1 MSLLLRLD
9 AVQRRVADYISH
21 RIQNI
26 ENIPLSIGGVSVRH
40 FNKIDVNDILL
51 KDLAGDTLS
60 SIKRLTVHFS
70 PLHLLR
76 EEVRVNTVTLERPR
90 VNITRER
97 ADTATNIQFL
107 LDIFASSDSTPAAP
121 LPHIKVGQF
130 HIYDGSL
137 SYNVLSEPAAQK
149 GIFSAAHI
157 NISDVSANISLKR
170 LNADTLSLYIR
181 NLAGDEASGLH
192 LRRIRGK
199 IEASKSEAR
208 LKDFSIELPASRI
221 ELPLLEAHY
230 SINDSTKRLEALKYH
245 GLIDAPS
252 IAGGDLGALLP
263 QIATIEE
270 ASLNV
275 PFSGSDKRISIEEAT
290 LSAADGGVNLEASLT
305 ADNSG
310 TAPAYKVQIASCNI
324 SERGIKELGTLLGDT
339 LTAQDIQK
347 RAGNIAIKADLAMHG
362 KRANG
367 SATLSTGSGSVAL
380 NIKSDNKGVFHIES
394 NAKDINLAR
403 ITGDSRF
410 GLCQIASTTSG
421 FYTDSTNFR
430 GETKSTISSLR
441 FQEATFSPI
450 TIEGTFDPDRY
461 RATLGS
467 NDKNLSCTA
476 IFTIN
481 RTDKNNP
488 VYTIN
493 IDADSISPHNLGLT
507 ERLKDGNISFEFAA
521 EASGRIPNNSLIKA
535 NLYNFKLQTPEK
547 YWKIRHLHVT
557 DNSLD
562 VQRKLLI
569 DSDIISGYIMGYYTY
584 SSLGNNIV
592 EIIDKHIP
600 ALGIGKGHKKSDDNF
615 VFDIRVNNSEI
626 VSHLFDLPFC
636 IKSASSISGSID
648 EPHNHS
654 QISATFNNTT
664 LLGSKYREINFSA
677 TSGEDKLSH
686 NTQLLRPLKAKEWD
700 NNENDIR
707 ITVKGDILADTLL
720 TNIEWSNKRTPVNR
734 GRLSL
739 DVALGQTV
747 NGSTSIDARLHP
759 GIIVYND
766 SVWSVSNSRISGAG
780 ERFKIDNF
788 VIRNNKRRLSINGVV
803 GNSES
808 DSLKIV
814 LNKMELEELF
824 DIANFHPV
832 DFGGK
837 ASGTVNVAR
846 IFASPSFATNLEIED
861 FTFEK
866 GRMGWMSFDGSWDEE
881 NKAILL
887 NGRIFDGTHAHST
900 ARGFVSPANDTLDI
914 SVNTDGARIEFLNH
928 MLGSFLDNVDGR
940 VKGRLHIR
948 GRMKDVNLYGDLCPT
963 GSMRLKPT
971 NTTYYLKGDTVRLT
985 RNRIAFDDVRFADK
999 HGNQGLLN
1007 GAVSH
1012 SSLKRFGCDF
1022 DIKAHNLLAYD
1033 EDKFGENGF
1042 YGTAFVT
1049 GDARFI
1055 ANSDGISL
1063 SAEIE
1068 TNNNSKFVYNAAGP
1082 IGATDNKFVT
1092 FTDRRTTRGT
1102 LLDGQSS
1109 LNTEPVNDIL
1119 SRLRLDFMISATPG
1133 MQLRVYTNTI
1143 TDDYIDIYGSGPINA
1158 VYDEKEGF
1166 SMKGSLSLTRGTY
1179 KFTMQDIFPKEF
1191 AIQPGSTLGFN
1202 GDPFLANL
1210 NLKTIYTVPSAPL
1223 TDLSITAERRKNVK
1237 VNCLMDITGTLQ
1249 SPNLTFGLELPD
1261 GNEEERELLA
1271 SATSTPEQTNMQFIY
1286 LIGIGKFYTY
1296 DYNNQANNSQSS
1308 TMMESLISS
1317 TISGQ
1322 LNNMLSQITDN
1333 DNWNF
1338 SGNFTTSERGWNSME
1353 VEGMLSGRLLDNRL
1367 LINGNFGYRDN
1378 PLANKNFIGD
1388 FEVEWL
1394 LNKNGNISLKAY
1406 NKTNDRYFSKTTLT
1420 TQGAGIMLRHD
1431 FNNWLRLRKKKEKKT
1446 KE

>member
-1 MSLLLRLD
+1 M
-9 AVQRRVADYISH
+9 
-21 RIQNI
+21 
-26 ENIPLSIGGVSVRH
+26 RH
-40 FNKIDVNDILL
+40 LNKIDINDILL
-51 KDLAGDTLS
+51 KDLSGDTLS

-76 EEVRVNTVTLERPR
+76 DEVRINTVTLERPHF
-90 VNITRER
+90 NITRER
-97 ADTATNIQFL
+97 PDTAANIQFL
-107 LDIFASSDSTPAAP
+107 LDIFASNDSTPATP
-121 LPHIKVGQF
+121 LPHIKVGQL

-137 SYNVLSEPAAQK
+137 SYNVMSEPAAQD
-149 GIFSAAHI
+149 GTFTPAHI
-157 NISDVSANISLKR
+157 NICNVSANISLKK

-181 NLAGDEASGLH
+181 NFTGSDASGLH
-192 LRRIRGK
+192 LRRIKGR
-199 IEASKSEAR
+199 IEASKSGATI
-208 LKDFSIELPASRI
+208 KDFFLALPESQI
-221 ELPLLEAHY
+221 KIPLLAAQY
-230 SINDSTKRLEALKYH
+230 SINDSTKSIEELKYR
-245 GLIDAPS
+245 GLINAPH
-252 IAGGDLGALLP
+252 IAGNDLKALSS
-263 QIATIEE
+263 QIG
-270 ASLNV
+270 SLSGVSFNI
-275 PFSGSDKRISIEEAT
+275 PFSGNNKKISIEDAT
-290 LSAADGGVNLEASLT
+290 LSSAEGGVSLEASLT
-305 ADNSG
+305 VDNSG
-310 TAPAYKVQIASCNI
+310 SVPTYKAQIASCNI
-324 SERGIKELGTLLGDT
+324 SERGIKEIGTLLGDT
-339 LTAQDIQK
+339 ITAREIQQ
-347 RAGNIAIKADLAMHG
+347 RAGNINLVADLTLHG
-362 KRANG
+362 KRSDG
-367 SATLSTGSGSVAL
+367 TATLSTSSGSVAL
-380 NIKSDNKGVFHIES
+380 TVKSDHEGVFHIES
-394 NAKDINLAR
+394 KAQDINLAR
-403 ITGDSRF
+403 ITGDNKF
-410 GLCQIASTTSG
+410 GYCRIASTTSG
-421 FYTDSTNFR
+421 FYTDSTNFQ
-430 GETKSTISSLR
+430 GQTSSTISSL
-441 FQEATFSPI
+441 QYNDNTFAPI
-450 TIEGTFDPDRY
+450 VIEGAFTPEKY
-461 RATLGS
+461 SATLNS
-467 NDKNLSCTA
+467 NDKNLSGTA
-476 IFTIN
+476 TFAIN
-481 RTDKNNP
+481 RTNKSAP
-488 VYTIN
+488 IYTIN
-493 IDADSISPHNLGLT
+493 IDADSISPHNLGFT
-507 ERLKDGNISFEFAA
+507 ERLEDTNISFELAA
-521 EASGRIPNNSLIKA
+521 EASGTLPDNSLIKA
-535 NLYNFKLQTPEK
+535 NLYNFRLQTPEK

-562 VQRKLLI
+562 KHRKLLI
-569 DSDIISGYIMGYYTY
+569 DSDIISGYIMGCYTY
-584 SSLGNNIV
+584 NSLGSSLT

-600 ALGIGKGHKKSDDNF
+600 ALGIGKEHKKSNDNF

-626 VSHLFDLPFC
+626 VSHLFDLPVC
-636 IKSASSISGSID
+636 IEGASSISGSID
-648 EPHNHS
+648 ATHSQS
-654 QISATFNNTT
+654 QISGTFSNTT
-664 LLGSKYREINFSA
+664 LMGSKYREINLNIASDK
-677 TSGEDKLSH
+677 DKLSH
-686 NTQLLRPLKAKEWD
+686 NTQLLRPLKVKEWD
-700 NNENDIR
+700 NHDNDIR
-707 ITVKGDILADTLL
+707 ISVTGDILADTLL
-720 TNIEWSNKRTPVNR
+720 TNIEWSNKIAPVNR
-734 GRLSL
+734 GRLSI
-739 DVALGQTV
+739 DAVLGQT
-747 NGSTSIDARLHP
+747 NSGSTSIDAHLHP

-766 SVWSVSNSRISGAG
+766 SVWNLSSSRITGAG
-780 ERFKIDNF
+780 QRFKIDNF
-788 VIRNNKRRLSINGVV
+788 AIRNNKRQLSINGIV

-808 DSLKIV
+808 DSLKIM
-814 LNKMELEELF
+814 LNKMSLEELF

-846 IFASPSFATNLEIED
+846 IFASPSFAANLEVED

-866 GRMGWMSFDGSWDEE
+866 GRMGWMSFEGSWNEE

-887 NGRIFDGTHAHST
+887 NGRIFDGTNAHSV
-900 ARGFVSPANDTLDI
+900 ARGFVSPANDTLNI
-914 SVNTDGARIEFLNH
+914 SVNTDGTRIEFLNH
-928 MLGSFLDNVDGR
+928 MLSSFLDNVDGR
-940 VKGRLHIR
+940 VKGELHIR
-948 GRMKDVNLYGDLCPT
+948 GRMKDVNLYGALCPT

-971 NTTYYLKGDTVRLT
+971 NTTYYLKGDTVRFT
-985 RNRIAFDDVRFADK
+985 RNRIAFDGIRFADK
-999 HGNQGLLN
+999 HSNQGLLN

-1012 SSLKRFGCDF
+1012 SSLKKFGCNF
-1022 DIKAHNLLAYD
+1022 DIKANNLLAYD

-1049 GDARFI
+1049 GDARFT

-1068 TNNNSKFVYNAAGP
+1068 TNKNSKFVYNAAGP

-1092 FTDRRTTRGT
+1092 FTDRKAPRST
-1102 LLDGQSS
+1102 LLDAGSTFD
-1109 LNTEPVNDIL
+1109 TEPVNDIL

-1191 AIQPGSTLGFN
+1191 TIQPGSTLGFN

-1333 DNWNF
+1333 NNWNF
-1338 SGNFTTSERGWNSME
+1338 SGNFTTSEKGWNNME

-1378 PLANKNFIGD
+1378 PYANKNFIGD

-1394 LNKNGNISLKAY
+1394 LNKNGNVSLKAY

-1431 FNNWLRLRKKKEKKT
+1431 FNNWLRLRKKKDKKQEET